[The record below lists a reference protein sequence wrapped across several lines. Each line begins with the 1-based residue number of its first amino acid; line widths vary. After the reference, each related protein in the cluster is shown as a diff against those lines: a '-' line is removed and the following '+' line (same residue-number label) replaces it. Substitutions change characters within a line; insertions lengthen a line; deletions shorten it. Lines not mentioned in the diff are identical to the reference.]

1 MFSFS
6 ELLEKKQEV
15 WEKLEKI
22 EKHIQ
27 RVLGDGYTVG
37 VEITFPIFDVISVGI
52 FTKNNRSDYE
62 IKNNDHLSTI
72 LHTIGPDLLLSL
84 LEDRKND
91 YKIEEVSSGN
101 GLFDVIISKNKEV
114 EDASLAIKN
123 HVLSVMNSNED
134 GDEYTVRVYLSSLDE
149 WLEIEIYEDDG
160 DSFERLI
167 DEDKILENIMNLNSF
182 KELLRYLLFSV

>member
-6 ELLEKKQEV
+6 ELLVKKQDV
-15 WEKLEKI
+15 WGKLEKI

-27 RVLGDGYTVG
+27 GVLGDDYTVG

-62 IKNNDHLSTI
+62 IKNNDHLSII

-84 LEDRKND
+84 LEDRKNN
-91 YKIEEVSSGN
+91 YKIEEVTSGN

-123 HVLSVMNSNED
+123 HVLNVLNSNED

-160 DSFERLI
+160 GSFERLI
-167 DEDKILENIMNLNSF
+167 EDNETLENIMKLNSF
-182 KELLRYLLFSV
+182 KELLGYLLFSV

>member
-6 ELLEKKQEV
+6 ELLEKKQYV
-15 WEKLEKI
+15 WEKLDKI

-62 IKNNDHLSTI
+62 IKNNDHLSII

-84 LEDRKND
+84 LEDMKNN

-114 EDASLAIKN
+114 EDSSLAIKN
-123 HVLSVMNSNED
+123 HVLGVLNSNED
-134 GDEYTVRVYLSSLDE
+134 GDKYTVRVYLSSLNE
-149 WLEIEIYEDDG
+149 CLEVEIYEDN

-167 DEDKILENIMNLNSF
+167 EDDKTLENIMNLNSF
-182 KELLRYLLFSV
+182 KELLAYLLFSV

>member
-6 ELLEKKQEV
+6 ELLEKKQYV
-15 WEKLEKI
+15 WEKLDKI

-62 IKNNDHLSTI
+62 IKNNDHLSII

-84 LEDRKND
+84 LEDRKNN

-114 EDASLAIKN
+114 EDSSLAIKN
-123 HVLSVMNSNED
+123 HVLSVLNSNED
-134 GDEYTVRVYLSSLDE
+134 GDKYTVRVYLSSLNE
-149 WLEIEIYEDDG
+149 CLEVEIYEDN

-167 DEDKILENIMNLNSF
+167 EDDKTLENIMNLNSF
-182 KELLRYLLFSV
+182 KELLAYLLFSV